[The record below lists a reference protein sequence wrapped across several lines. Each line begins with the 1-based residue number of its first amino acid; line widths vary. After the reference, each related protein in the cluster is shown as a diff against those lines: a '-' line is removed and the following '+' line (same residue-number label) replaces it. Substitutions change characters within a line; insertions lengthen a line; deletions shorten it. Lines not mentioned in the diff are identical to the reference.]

1 MTTLR
6 EGYDLAAL
14 RADAVAGLTVAI
26 VALPLSMA
34 IAIASGTTPDRGLYT
49 AIVGGFLVS
58 LLGGSRFQIGGPA
71 GAFIVLMSS
80 AVVRHGLDGAA
91 LATLMAGAFLMA
103 AGFLRLGTYIKFIPY
118 PVTVGFT
125 AGIAVIIFA
134 SQVKDLLG
142 LALAG
147 KEPGDIVP
155 KLGALVP
162 ALGTANPAAIGMA
175 ALSIGLIVGL
185 KYLRPHW
192 PGMLIAVAATALA
205 TWAFGLPIETIG
217 SRFGGISAS
226 IPAPRLPTISLARL
240 EEVLPDALAFALLGA
255 IESLLSAVVADG
267 MTGRRHRSNCELVA
281 QGVANMGSA
290 LFGGI
295 CVTGAIARTATNVRA
310 GGRSPV
316 AGMLHSLFLLLFILL
331 LSPLATYI
339 PLAALAGV
347 LVTVAWNMVEKHQ
360 FAALLRS
367 SRGDAVVL
375 LATFLLTVFR
385 NLTEGI
391 VVGFAIGAVLF
402 IHRMAGAAGIEA
414 HVPHVRQDKADD
426 AEARTPYDPQLA
438 TDSDVV
444 VYRLSGAFFFGTAS
458 AMGAVLDSIADR
470 RKAFVIDFAAVP
482 FVEFDGGQR
491 HGVACPQGGP
501 RRRAA
506 LHYRHWRDCP
516 ARPPCRRRPRSAGD
530 ISANVGRCR
539 RRGTRGVSA
548 RLGNAMVGGAMTAS
562 TPLKLLLSAVALR
575 TWGSRI
581 ETEVLPG
588 SLVFV
593 TAEEAL
599 AAQGPC
605 DVEVAFMTREVTGKS
620 SSGNPTP
627 ELQGFDQVVRK
638 SPRLKWL
645 QIHPAG
651 AERPIYRE
659 LRDRGVKV
667 TTASGATAVTVAHS
681 VLGAL
686 IALNRRFP
694 LLADAQR
701 RHAWEPRLG
710 ERSPRDLK
718 GQRAV
723 IVGMGPIGR
732 TVAGLL
738 QMLGMVSVGV
748 RRTAEASAPF
758 EQVISYERLPEVL
771 PRADWLI
778 LCCPA
783 SPLTRGLA
791 NASGVRGDARGLAF
805 HQRLARRDR
814 GAAATSSRPCSRA
827 ISPAPISTSSSASRS
842 IPPRRCGTCPTC

>member
-1 MTTLR
+1 MSVQPPTLPLVESPSFSALFTPKLVTTLR
-6 EGYDLAAL
+6 EGYGLATL

-34 IAIASGTTPDRGLYT
+34 IAIASGTTPERGLYT
-49 AIVGGFLVS
+49 AIVGGFIVS
-58 LLGGSRFQIGGPA
+58 LLSGSRFQVGGPA

-142 LALAG
+142 LTLAG
-147 KEPGDIVP
+147 REPGDIVP

-175 ALSIGLIVGL
+175 ALAIGLIVGL
-185 KYLRPHW
+185 KHLRPHW
-192 PGMLIAVAATALA
+192 PGMLIAVAAAALA

-226 IPAPRLPTISLARL
+226 IPAPRLPTFSLAKL

-295 CVTGAIARTATNVRA
+295 CVTGTIARTATNVRA
-310 GGRSPV
+310 GGRTPV

-331 LSPLATYI
+331 LSPLAAYI

-347 LVTVAWNMVEKHQ
+347 LVTVAWNMAEKHQ

-385 NLTEGI
+385 NLAEGI
-391 VVGFAIGAVLF
+391 VVGFAIGAALF
-402 IHRMAGAAGIEA
+402 IHRMAGAVGIEA
-414 HVPHVRQDKADD
+414 HVPHVRQDRADD

-458 AMGAVLDSIADR
+458 TMGAVLDSIADR

-482 FVEFDGGQR
+482 FVDST
-491 HGVACPQGGP
+491 A
-501 RRRAA
+501 
-506 LHYRHWRDCP
+506 
-516 ARPPCRRRPRSAGD
+516 
-530 ISANVGRCR
+530 ANVMASLARKAARDGVRLYITGTGTAVR
-539 RRGTRGVSA
+539 RVLLAAGV
-548 RLGNAMVGGAMTAS
+548 RDPQVTYRPTLED
-562 TPLKLLLSAVALR
+562 AVAEAR
-575 TWGSRI
+575 AGSP
-581 ETEVLPG
+581 PG
-588 SLVFV
+588 
-593 TAEEAL
+593 
-599 AAQGPC
+599 
-605 DVEVAFMTREVTGKS
+605 
-620 SSGNPTP
+620 
-627 ELQGFDQVVRK
+627 
-638 SPRLKWL
+638 
-645 QIHPAG
+645 
-651 AERPIYRE
+651 
-659 LRDRGVKV
+659 
-667 TTASGATAVTVAHS
+667 
-681 VLGAL
+681 
-686 IALNRRFP
+686 
-694 LLADAQR
+694 
-701 RHAWEPRLG
+701 
-710 ERSPRDLK
+710 
-718 GQRAV
+718 
-723 IVGMGPIGR
+723 
-732 TVAGLL
+732 
-738 QMLGMVSVGV
+738 
-748 RRTAEASAPF
+748 
-758 EQVISYERLPEVL
+758 
-771 PRADWLI
+771 
-778 LCCPA
+778 
-783 SPLTRGLA
+783 
-791 NASGVRGDARGLAF
+791 
-805 HQRLARRDR
+805 
-814 GAAATSSRPCSRA
+814 
-827 ISPAPISTSSSASRS
+827 
-842 IPPRRCGTCPTC
+842 